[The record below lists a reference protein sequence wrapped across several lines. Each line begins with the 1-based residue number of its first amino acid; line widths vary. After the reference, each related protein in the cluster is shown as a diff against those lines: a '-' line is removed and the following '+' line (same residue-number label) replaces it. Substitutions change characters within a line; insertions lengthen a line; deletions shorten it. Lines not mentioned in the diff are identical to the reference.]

1 MKRYRYKV
9 RTGKGAIMSG
19 VLLAEHKG
27 EALQVL
33 KGEHDR
39 ILSLKEDWFSVKGTR
54 QHFSDG
60 ERERLFKELGILLKS
75 EIPILRA
82 LDIMGLRGNAKVAFL
97 CRRIGEE
104 LKKGRSLSK
113 ALLRYEQAIGALAP
127 VLLEAGEKSGRTSVL
142 CLRLSDSYR
151 RKRELWK
158 EMMGALFYPLLVLGL
173 GGLVVLYF
181 IIAILPL
188 FVGLYGEL
196 NLSVPTGLSL
206 MMILRRT
213 LTDHPLVLV
222 FVMLGLVIFH
232 HGIRPYRLRLFLVI
246 PPCQRAYGR
255 FWEVR
260 FVGLL
265 ALLLESDLSLHEA
278 LEEARNL
285 LPKGPLRLE
294 GQKLLRAVTSGD
306 SFSEAALTT
315 PLLISP
321 LTREL
326 LSMGEESGRLPQM
339 LSEASSL
346 LMEELTL
353 TLKTVK
359 RLMEPILLVFMAGV
373 SVLIL
378 YGVMSPLMG
387 LMNGLPT
394 AI

>member
-142 CLRLSDSYR
+142 CLRCLLYTSDAAD
-151 RKRELWK
+151 EL
-158 EMMGALFYPLLVLGL
+158 
-173 GGLVVLYF
+173 
-181 IIAILPL
+181 
-188 FVGLYGEL
+188 
-196 NLSVPTGLSL
+196 
-206 MMILRRT
+206 
-213 LTDHPLVLV
+213 
-222 FVMLGLVIFH
+222 
-232 HGIRPYRLRLFLVI
+232 
-246 PPCQRAYGR
+246 
-255 FWEVR
+255 
-260 FVGLL
+260 
-265 ALLLESDLSLHEA
+265 
-278 LEEARNL
+278 
-285 LPKGPLRLE
+285 
-294 GQKLLRAVTSGD
+294 
-306 SFSEAALTT
+306 
-315 PLLISP
+315 
-321 LTREL
+321 
-326 LSMGEESGRLPQM
+326 
-339 LSEASSL
+339 
-346 LMEELTL
+346 
-353 TLKTVK
+353 
-359 RLMEPILLVFMAGV
+359 
-373 SVLIL
+373 
-378 YGVMSPLMG
+378 
-387 LMNGLPT
+387 
-394 AI
+394 

>member
-158 EMMGALFYPLLVLGL
+158 EMMGALF
-173 GGLVVLYF
+173 
-181 IIAILPL
+181 
-188 FVGLYGEL
+188 
-196 NLSVPTGLSL
+196 
-206 MMILRRT
+206 
-213 LTDHPLVLV
+213 
-222 FVMLGLVIFH
+222 
-232 HGIRPYRLRLFLVI
+232 I
-246 PPCQRAYGR
+246 PSWSWG
-255 FWEVR
+255 
-260 FVGLL
+260 
-265 ALLLESDLSLHEA
+265 
-278 LEEARNL
+278 
-285 LPKGPLRLE
+285 
-294 GQKLLRAVTSGD
+294 
-306 SFSEAALTT
+306 
-315 PLLISP
+315 
-321 LTREL
+321 
-326 LSMGEESGRLPQM
+326 
-339 LSEASSL
+339 
-346 LMEELTL
+346 
-353 TLKTVK
+353 
-359 RLMEPILLVFMAGV
+359 
-373 SVLIL
+373 
-378 YGVMSPLMG
+378 
-387 LMNGLPT
+387 
-394 AI
+394 

>member
-1 MKRYRYKV
+1 
-9 RTGKGAIMSG
+9 
-19 VLLAEHKG
+19 
-27 EALQVL
+27 
-33 KGEHDR
+33 
-39 ILSLKEDWFSVKGTR
+39 
-54 QHFSDG
+54 
-60 ERERLFKELGILLKS
+60 
-75 EIPILRA
+75 
-82 LDIMGLRGNAKVAFL
+82 
-97 CRRIGEE
+97 
-104 LKKGRSLSK
+104 
-113 ALLRYEQAIGALAP
+113 
-127 VLLEAGEKSGRTSVL
+127 
-142 CLRLSDSYR
+142 
-151 RKRELWK
+151 
-158 EMMGALFYPLLVLGL
+158 MMGALFYPLLVLGL

-232 HGIRPYRLRLFLVI
+232 HGIRPYSFAFFLSF
-246 PPCQRAYGR
+246 PLPEAYGR

-306 SFSEAALTT
+306 SFSEAALTA

-359 RLMEPILLVFMAGV
+359 RLMEPILWFLWPV
-373 SVLIL
+373 SVSL
-378 YGVMSPLMG
+378 SSMG
-387 LMNGLPT
+387 SCPP
-394 AI
+394 

>member
-9 RTGKGAIMSG
+9 RTGKGAVMSG

-33 KGEHDR
+33 KRNHDR
-39 ILSLKEDWFSVKGTR
+39 ILSLKEDWFSVRGASR
-54 QHFSDG
+54 HFSDE

-82 LDIMGLRGNAKVAFL
+82 LEIMGLRGSEKVTLL
-97 CRRIGEE
+97 CRQIGEE
-104 LKKGRSLSK
+104 LKKGRPLSK
-113 ALLRYEQAIGALAP
+113 ALLRHQQAIGPLAP

-142 CLRLSDSYR
+142 CLRLSDSYH
-151 RKRELWK
+151 RKREFRK
-158 EMMGALFYPLLVLGL
+158 ELMGALFYPLVVMGV

-181 IIAILPL
+181 IIAVLPL
-188 FVGLYGEL
+188 FTGLYGDL
-196 NLSVPTGLSL
+196 NLSVPAGLTL
-206 MMILRRT
+206 MMTVRAAF
-213 LTDHPLVLV
+213 TDHPLALV
-222 FVMLGLVIFH
+222 WVTLGLFLFH
-232 HGIRPYRLRLFLVI
+232 HAIRPYRLRLFLVI
-246 PPCQRAYGR
+246 PPFRRAYGR

-260 FVGLL
+260 YVGLL

-285 LPKGPLRLE
+285 LPMGPLRLE
-294 GQKLLRAVTSGD
+294 GQKLLRTVTGGESLSG
-306 SFSEAALTT
+306 AAFAA
-315 PLLISP
+315 PFLISP
-321 LTREL
+321 LTWEF

-339 LSEASSL
+339 LSEASR
-346 LMEELTL
+346 LMTEELTL

-359 RLMEPILLVFMAGV
+359 RLMEPVLLVFMAGV

>member
-1 MKRYRYKV
+1 ME
-9 RTGKGAIMSG
+9 GN
-19 VLLAEHKG
+19 
-27 EALQVL
+27 
-33 KGEHDR
+33 
-39 ILSLKEDWFSVKGTR
+39 
-54 QHFSDG
+54 DG
-60 ERERLFKELGILLKS
+60 S
-75 EIPILRA
+75 P
-82 LDIMGLRGNAKVAFL
+82 
-97 CRRIGEE
+97 
-104 LKKGRSLSK
+104 
-113 ALLRYEQAIGALAP
+113 
-127 VLLEAGEKSGRTSVL
+127 
-142 CLRLSDSYR
+142 
-151 RKRELWK
+151 
-158 EMMGALFYPLLVLGL
+158 FYPLLVLGL

-232 HGIRPYRLRLFLVI
+232 HGIRPYRLRLFLSF
-246 PPCQRAYGR
+246 PCQRAYGR

-306 SFSEAALTT
+306 SFSEAALTA

-326 LSMGEESGRLPQM
+326 LSMGKKAGAFRKCLARLQ
-339 LSEASSL
+339 AS
-346 LMEELTL
+346 
-353 TLKTVK
+353 
-359 RLMEPILLVFMAGV
+359 
-373 SVLIL
+373 
-378 YGVMSPLMG
+378 
-387 LMNGLPT
+387 
-394 AI
+394 

>member
-1 MKRYRYKV
+1 
-9 RTGKGAIMSG
+9 
-19 VLLAEHKG
+19 
-27 EALQVL
+27 
-33 KGEHDR
+33 
-39 ILSLKEDWFSVKGTR
+39 
-54 QHFSDG
+54 
-60 ERERLFKELGILLKS
+60 
-75 EIPILRA
+75 
-82 LDIMGLRGNAKVAFL
+82 
-97 CRRIGEE
+97 
-104 LKKGRSLSK
+104 
-113 ALLRYEQAIGALAP
+113 
-127 VLLEAGEKSGRTSVL
+127 
-142 CLRLSDSYR
+142 
-151 RKRELWK
+151 
-158 EMMGALFYPLLVLGL
+158 
-173 GGLVVLYF
+173 
-181 IIAILPL
+181 
-188 FVGLYGEL
+188 
-196 NLSVPTGLSL
+196 
-206 MMILRRT
+206 MIC
-213 LTDHPLVLV
+213 PLVLV

-306 SFSEAALTT
+306 SFSEAALTA

>member
-1 MKRYRYKV
+1 
-9 RTGKGAIMSG
+9 
-19 VLLAEHKG
+19 
-27 EALQVL
+27 
-33 KGEHDR
+33 
-39 ILSLKEDWFSVKGTR
+39 
-54 QHFSDG
+54 
-60 ERERLFKELGILLKS
+60 
-75 EIPILRA
+75 
-82 LDIMGLRGNAKVAFL
+82 
-97 CRRIGEE
+97 
-104 LKKGRSLSK
+104 
-113 ALLRYEQAIGALAP
+113 
-127 VLLEAGEKSGRTSVL
+127 
-142 CLRLSDSYR
+142 
-151 RKRELWK
+151 
-158 EMMGALFYPLLVLGL
+158 
-173 GGLVVLYF
+173 
-181 IIAILPL
+181 
-188 FVGLYGEL
+188 
-196 NLSVPTGLSL
+196 

-306 SFSEAALTT
+306 SFSEAALTA

-359 RLMEPILLVFMAGV
+359 RLMEPILFGFYGRCQCPYPLWGHVPPNGPYEWAAYSYIVQKGEMNHAKEYQL
-373 SVLIL
+373 SSNHYEARQRIPNKKEKRL
-378 YGVMSPLMG
+378 YP
-387 LMNGLPT
+387 P
-394 AI
+394 

>member
-27 EALQVL
+27 EALHVL

-213 LTDHPLVLV
+213 LTDHPWYWSLSCWDL
-222 FVMLGLVIFH
+222 
-232 HGIRPYRLRLFLVI
+232 LFFTM
-246 PPCQRAYGR
+246 G
-255 FWEVR
+255 F
-260 FVGLL
+260 
-265 ALLLESDLSLHEA
+265 
-278 LEEARNL
+278 
-285 LPKGPLRLE
+285 
-294 GQKLLRAVTSGD
+294 
-306 SFSEAALTT
+306 ALTGFAFF
-315 PLLISP
+315 
-321 LTREL
+321 
-326 LSMGEESGRLPQM
+326 LSFPPAR
-339 LSEASSL
+339 
-346 LMEELTL
+346 
-353 TLKTVK
+353 
-359 RLMEPILLVFMAGV
+359 
-373 SVLIL
+373 
-378 YGVMSPLMG
+378 G
-387 LMNGLPT
+387 LMAAFGKFASWDYWPFCLKATFPSMKPWKKHGT
-394 AI
+394 FCPKDRCVLKDKSSCVQ

>member
-1 MKRYRYKV
+1 M
-9 RTGKGAIMSG
+9 
-19 VLLAEHKG
+19 
-27 EALQVL
+27 
-33 KGEHDR
+33 
-39 ILSLKEDWFSVKGTR
+39 
-54 QHFSDG
+54 
-60 ERERLFKELGILLKS
+60 
-75 EIPILRA
+75 
-82 LDIMGLRGNAKVAFL
+82 
-97 CRRIGEE
+97 
-104 LKKGRSLSK
+104 
-113 ALLRYEQAIGALAP
+113 
-127 VLLEAGEKSGRTSVL
+127 
-142 CLRLSDSYR
+142 
-151 RKRELWK
+151 
-158 EMMGALFYPLLVLGL
+158 VLGL

-306 SFSEAALTT
+306 SFSEAALTA

-326 LSMGEESGRLPQM
+326 LSMGEESGRLPQC
-339 LSEASSL
+339 LARLQASDGGTDLDPKDSQASDGTNPFGFYGRCQCPYPL
-346 LMEELTL
+346 WGHVPPNGPYEWAAYSYIVQ
-353 TLKTVK
+353 KG
-359 RLMEPILLVFMAGV
+359 RNEPC
-373 SVLIL
+373 
-378 YGVMSPLMG
+378 
-387 LMNGLPT
+387 
-394 AI
+394 